1 MLEGIEGELK
11 EINIEEENYV
21 VFEEGIQKDVV
32 IKRLIGG
39 VGKLLGKEIGDEEM
53 KLLGNVK

>member
-53 KLLGNVK
+53 KLLGNIK